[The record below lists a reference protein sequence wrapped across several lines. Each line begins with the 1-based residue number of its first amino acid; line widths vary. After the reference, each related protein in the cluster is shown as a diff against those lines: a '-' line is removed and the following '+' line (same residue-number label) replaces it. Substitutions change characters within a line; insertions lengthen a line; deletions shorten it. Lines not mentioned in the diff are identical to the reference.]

1 MSTLGELLA
10 EHTVLPGSA
19 VDHLHAV
26 VGEWQLLAD
35 LSFADYLMWV
45 RRDDGSLVC
54 VAQCRPNTAPTVLL
68 RDAVGTVVDADRM
81 PLIAAAFESG
91 AIRWERDAG
100 QQYSWQ
106 QTGVNIEA
114 VPVRYADSVVA
125 VLTHQTAVADTPKS
139 SPLETAYLDCAG
151 DLVHMLSE
159 GTFPNVGDVAM
170 SRSSPRVGDGFIRL
184 DVDGVV
190 SYASPNALSAYHRMG
205 LTCGAGGP
213 QPDRGHPSADL
224 RLRSRPKNSPSMCAT
239 PWPAGPAC
247 ASRSTPAVPRCCCGR
262 CRWWCD
268 GSAAGAAVLVR
279 DVTEVKRRDRALMSK
294 DATIR
299 EIHHRVKNNLQTVAA
314 LLRLQARRTTNAE
327 GREALIESVRRVSSI
342 ALVHDALS
350 MSVDEEVN
358 LDEVIDRILPIMNDV
373 ATVDTPIR
381 INRAG
386 MLGVLD
392 SDRAT
397 ALIMVITELVQNA
410 IEHAFDPATCEAAAA
425 GGSVTIR
432 AERSA
437 RWLDVVV
444 HDNGR
449 GLPEGFSV
457 EKSDRLG
464 LQIVRTLVSAEL
476 DGSLEMQDAPE
487 GGTDVVLRVPIGRR
501 ARAAAVRPTHNGA
514 APTIRRGRTVEK
526 AGSDSGTGLRPSVT
540 TLECTSLVFAHSA
553 PHARVLPGVERPG
566 QALGG
571 HRTAVTDQFRV
582 GDLCE
587 SRSAVPDR
595 EEQLRVLVATDRGVA
610 PIHKSLLLT
619 VCAAMCARMIFFGC

>member
-1 MSTLGELLA
+1 
-10 EHTVLPGSA
+10 
-19 VDHLHAV
+19 
-26 VGEWQLLAD
+26 
-35 LSFADYLMWV
+35 
-45 RRDDGSLVC
+45 
-54 VAQCRPNTAPTVLL
+54 
-68 RDAVGTVVDADRM
+68 
-81 PLIAAAFESG
+81 
-91 AIRWERDAG
+91 
-100 QQYSWQ
+100 
-106 QTGVNIEA
+106 
-114 VPVRYADSVVA
+114 
-125 VLTHQTAVADTPKS
+125 
-139 SPLETAYLDCAG
+139 
-151 DLVHMLSE
+151 
-159 GTFPNVGDVAM
+159 M
-170 SRSSPRVGDGFIRL
+170 SRSSPRAGDGFIRL

-205 LTCGAGGP
+205 LTSELEGQNLIAVTRPLISDPFEARELAEHVLDSLAGGASMRIEV
-213 QPDRGHPSADL
+213 DAGGATVLL
-224 RLRSRPKNSPSMCAT
+224 RTLPLVVQGK
-239 PWPAGPAC
+239 
-247 ASRSTPAVPRCCCGR
+247 
-262 CRWWCD
+262 
-268 GSAAGAAVLVR
+268 AAGAAVLAR
-279 DVTEVKRRDRALMSK
+279 DVTEIKRRDRALISK

-314 LLRLQARRTTNAE
+314 LLRLQARRTTNPE

-358 LDEVIDRILPIMNDV
+358 LDDVIDRILPIMNDV

-410 IEHAFDPATCEAAAA
+410 IEHAFEPAACEATAV

-476 DGSLEMQDAPE
+476 DATLQMQDAAE

-501 ARAAAVRPTHNGA
+501 ARA
-514 APTIRRGRTVEK
+514 
-526 AGSDSGTGLRPSVT
+526 L
-540 TLECTSLVFAHSA
+540 
-553 PHARVLPGVERPG
+553 
-566 QALGG
+566 Q
-571 HRTAVTDQFRV
+571 
-582 GDLCE
+582 
-587 SRSAVPDR
+587 
-595 EEQLRVLVATDRGVA
+595 
-610 PIHKSLLLT
+610 
-619 VCAAMCARMIFFGC
+619 

>member
-1 MSTLGELLA
+1 MSTLGDLLA
-10 EHTVLPGSA
+10 EHTVLPGNA

-45 RRDDGSLVC
+45 RRDDGTLVC

-68 RDAVGTVVDADRM
+68 RDAVGTVFPPEKV
-81 PLIAAAFESG
+81 PLVVAAFESG
-91 AIRWERDAG
+91 AIQRGNVAVQDDSRL
-100 QQYSWQ
+100 
-106 QTGVNIEA
+106 QTGLNVEA
-114 VPVRYADSVVA
+114 VPVRYGERVVA
-125 VLTHQTAVADTPKS
+125 VLSHQTAVATDRQI
-139 SPLETAYLDCAG
+139 SPLETAYRDCAA

-170 SRSSPRVGDGFIRL
+170 SRSSPRAGDGFIRL
-184 DVDGVV
+184 DVNGVV

-205 LTCGAGGP
+205 LTSELEGHNLIEVTRPLISDPFEAQELADHVQDSLAGGASMRMEV
-213 QPDRGHPSADL
+213 DAGGAAVLL
-224 RLRSRPKNSPSMCAT
+224 RTLPLMVHGT
-239 PWPAGPAC
+239 
-247 ASRSTPAVPRCCCGR
+247 
-262 CRWWCD
+262 
-268 GSAAGAAVLVR
+268 AAGAAVLVR

-381 INRAG
+381 INRVG

-410 IEHAFDPATCEAAAA
+410 IEHAFEPEAAQ
-425 GGSVTIR
+425 GSVTIR
-432 AERSA
+432 ADRSA

-476 DGSLEMQDAPE
+476 DGSLRMHDADE

-501 ARAAAVRPTHNGA
+501 AR
-514 APTIRRGRTVEK
+514 
-526 AGSDSGTGLRPSVT
+526 
-540 TLECTSLVFAHSA
+540 LV
-553 PHARVLPGVERPG
+553 
-566 QALGG
+566 Q
-571 HRTAVTDQFRV
+571 
-582 GDLCE
+582 
-587 SRSAVPDR
+587 
-595 EEQLRVLVATDRGVA
+595 
-610 PIHKSLLLT
+610 
-619 VCAAMCARMIFFGC
+619 